1 MEDKSMEDRRFYAPP
16 MRPILLIPAF
26 NGDRH
31 SYVLLCPVFNIDT
44 TTCETCGGAVKVIAS
59 IEDPVLSSALLYS
72 IMGFGK
78 QSQVDEFGLRF

>member
-1 MEDKSMEDRRFYAPP
+1 MLRRCAQYCSVP
-16 MRPILLIPAF
+16 RSTF
-26 NGDRH
+26 NGDVQRGQT
-31 SYVLLCPVFNIDT
+31 LLCPVFNIDT